1 MQRESLFVRQKFCF
15 NIYNFFKDFDTT
27 DIENEISPN
36 KGQGLIFILGMP
48 RSGTS
53 LTESVLS
60 TSSKLITGGE
70 KVFFT
75 LQLSEVIKKLLV
87 GDQNL
92 DVIFYWLR
100 R

>member
-1 MQRESLFVRQKFCF
+1 
-15 NIYNFFKDFDTT
+15 
-27 DIENEISPN
+27 
-36 KGQGLIFILGMP
+36 MP

-75 LQLSEVIKKLLV
+75 LQLSEIIKKLLE

-92 DVIFYWLR
+92 DVNFFIGLGDRYLDHIKIHR
-100 R
+100 GK

>member
-1 MQRESLFVRQKFCF
+1 MELVQK
-15 NIYNFFKDFDTT
+15 
-27 DIENEISPN
+27 

-60 TSSKLITGGE
+60 TSDKLTTGGE

-75 LQLSEVIKKLLV
+75 LQLSDVIKKLLE
-87 GDQNL
+87 GDQQL
-92 DVIFYWLR
+92 DVAFFNRPRRSIFRSY
-100 R
+100 